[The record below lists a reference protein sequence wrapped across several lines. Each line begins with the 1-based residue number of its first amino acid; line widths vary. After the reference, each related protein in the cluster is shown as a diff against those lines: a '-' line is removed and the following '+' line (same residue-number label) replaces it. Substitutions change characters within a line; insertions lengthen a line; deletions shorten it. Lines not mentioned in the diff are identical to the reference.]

1 MRNDHFYVYGHITA
15 FHGEG
20 GKRLGRN
27 NHPTPPVLLILPQSK
42 GRANKTRQTKI
53 IIIVRCKKIMIMPL
67 LLLLERESG

>member
-1 MRNDHFYVYGHITA
+1 MHSHINAFY
-15 FHGEG
+15 G
-20 GKRLGRN
+20 GGGGGRGRRGWEETN
-27 NHPTPPVLLILPQSK
+27 AWTTPPVLLILPQSK